1 MSKMAK
7 NRGLGRGLDA
17 LFSQS
22 EGVLD
27 AAESPKTEQGEYI
40 LQLPVSQIDINKQ
53 QPRKDFDDH
62 SLAELA
68 ASIKANGLLQP
79 IAVAKEGERYVII
92 AGERR
97 YRAFRLLG
105 YETIPAI
112 VKNFTRQQSMEL
124 ALVENIQRSDLN
136 PIEAAAAIH
145 SLMEEF
151 GYTQQELSERLG
163 MSRPALANAVRLLQ
177 LPASIADLV
186 RSSKLSSG
194 HARCLLTLEEPQQV
208 LVAKEIVEK
217 QLNVRQAE
225 ALVASIMAQ
234 KSKKPQNKALCVE
247 LLEAEATLRETLGTK
262 VSIQGTTKKG
272 KILIEYYSMEELER
286 LLENINK

>member
-1 MSKMAK
+1 MAK